1 LRKNNHRLSILYK
14 EHENMRRMIVC
25 SLAMTVALM
34 TSNAFAGSFSVL
46 SGAGAVGDDQTSLQ
60 YDTSTGELSI
70 DPAAGKDLTSIN
82 ITSASS
88 AFIGDKPA
96 VLDGAF
102 DNFAIDNVFK
112 ATFGGMFGAISFG
125 NVLAP
130 GMSAQAVIDDL
141 TAVGSLAGGGDLGA
155 VDLVYIPEPSSMIMI
170 GMGLIGLLGLRR
182 RFA

>member
-1 LRKNNHRLSILYK
+1 
-14 EHENMRRMIVC
+14 MRRMIVC
-25 SLAMTVALM
+25 SLALTVALM

-46 SGAGAVGDDQTSLQ
+46 AGDGTSGDDQTSLV
-60 YDTSTGELSI
+60 YDMATGELSI

-88 AFIGDKPA
+88 AFLGDKPA

-102 DNFAIDNVFK
+102 DNWANDNIFK
-112 ATFGGMFGAISFG
+112 ATFGSMFGAISFG

-130 GMSAQAVIDDL
+130 GMSSADVIADL

-155 VDLVYIPEPSSMIMI
+155 VDLVYMGVPEPASMIMF
-170 GMGLIGLLGLRR
+170 GMGLFGLFGLRR